1 MLYFIYCKMTIQEDS
16 QLFEESIQKIEPKK
30 VDKRLNQGIKLLA
43 IGAILG
49 FLSCVMSIWNPIPA
63 IYYIVLYGV
72 TSVAILLI
80 LAGLY
85 YIFE

>member
-1 MLYFIYCKMTIQEDS
+1 MTIQDDS
-16 QLFEESIQKIEPKK
+16 QLIEGLKVNMEPKK
-30 VDKRLNQGIKLLA
+30 VDKRLNQGIKLLVV
-43 IGAILG
+43 GAILG

-72 TSVAILLI
+72 TSFAILLI
-80 LAGLY
+80 MLGLY